1 MRCMCI
7 RSGCRILQ
15 TVKNP
20 ETFDGGDFQ
29 IIEVS
34 LASEEDEYA
43 NGHIPGAINVNAD
56 EINHVPGP
64 RALADYEVIPME
76 EQLKYWNRPLT
87 KRYRRNWK
95 IWESKKTLQ

>member
-1 MRCMCI
+1 M
-7 RSGCRILQ
+7 Q
-15 TVKNP
+15 
-20 ETFDGGDFQ
+20 
-29 IIEVS
+29 
-34 LASEEDEYA
+34 

-76 EQLKYWNRPLT
+76 EQLNTGTVLLT

-95 IWESKKTLQ
+95 IWGIQKTLQ